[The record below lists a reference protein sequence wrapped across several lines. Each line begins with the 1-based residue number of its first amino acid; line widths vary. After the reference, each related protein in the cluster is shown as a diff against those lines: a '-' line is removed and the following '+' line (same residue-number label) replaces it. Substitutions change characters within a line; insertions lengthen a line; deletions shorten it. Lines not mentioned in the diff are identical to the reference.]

1 MRKARLLF
9 ITLLLASC
17 AIGQTRQSPGGPQV
31 PPPPPPPQPA
41 RKPPPPPPLALTPV
55 QIHAVVD
62 SLCSRL
68 QEAYIFPDT
77 AARIA
82 QYLQAQYEKG
92 AYSNYRDPR
101 ELVIRLRSDLRT
113 AHHDDHLRLEYRQPE
128 RETGATRG
136 QRAGNGE
143 APQLQEPD
151 TAGEAQRRREDNA
164 RRLAEA
170 REKNFSFV
178 RAEVLPGNI
187 GYVRLDGFTGFVDEA
202 MPTISSAF
210 RFVSHTQALI
220 IDVRSNGGGSPWM
233 VTRVESY
240 FFPERTHMND
250 IVSRYEGTTEMW
262 TDPGKTDG
270 LYLSMPVY
278 ILACRGTHSAAED
291 FTYGMQSIHRAII
304 VGDTTIG
311 GAHPTRGYEIGLG
324 FFAMI
329 PGARSLNPYTHTDW
343 EGTGVRPDVLVAPE
357 KALEAAESAFFTRQI
372 QQAGTD
378 EEKARF
384 QWQFNNL
391 KASLVTVTPD
401 SAALAPYAGVY
412 EGGLEFYVRGRDLY
426 CRNPERGGGVFRCR
440 YFAPGEFV
448 LDENVELKFTR
459 DGSGKVNGM
468 EMHWSFGGVSYKAR
482 NR

>member
-1 MRKARLLF
+1 MPMRKARFLF
-9 ITLLLASC
+9 IALLSVSCVLAAGC
-17 AIGQTRQSPGGPQV
+17 ALGQTRPGD
-31 PPPPPPPQPA
+31 PPPPN
-41 RKPPPPPPLALTPV
+41 LTPV
-55 QIHAVVD
+55 QIHIVID

-68 QEAYIFPDT
+68 KQAYIFPDT
-77 AARIA
+77 ALKIA
-82 QYLQAQYEKG
+82 QYLQVQYKKG

-101 ELVIRLRSDLRT
+101 ELAVRLRNDLQA
-113 AHHDDHLRLEYRQPE
+113 AHHDDHLRLGYRPPGQAPQ
-128 RETGATRG
+128 RVDTTGA
-136 QRAGNGE
+136 
-143 APQLQEPD
+143 
-151 TAGEAQRRREDNA
+151 AQRQREDNA
-164 RRLAEA
+164 RRLADA
-170 REKNFSFV
+170 REKNFSFI

-187 GYVRLDGFTGFVDEA
+187 GYVRLDGFTGYVDEA
-202 MPTISSAF
+202 RPTITSAF
-210 RFVSHTQALI
+210 RFVSHTRALI
-220 IDVRSNGGGSPWM
+220 IDVRFNGGGSPWM

-311 GAHPTRGYEIGLG
+311 GAHPTQDYDLGLG
-324 FFAMI
+324 FVAEI

-357 KALEAAESAFFTRQI
+357 KPLETAETSYYTRQI

-378 EEKARF
+378 EERDRF

-391 KASLVTVTPD
+391 KASLVSATPD
-401 SAALAPYAGVY
+401 SAALTAYTGVY
-412 EGGLEFYVRGRDLY
+412 EGGLDFYVRGRELY

-440 YFAPGEFV
+440 YFAPDEFV
-448 LDENVELKFTR
+448 LDENVELEFTR
-459 DGSGKVNGM
+459 DAAGKVNGFR
-468 EMHWSFGGVSYKAR
+468 MHWSQGGVSYKAR
-482 NR
+482 NG